1 MLARRTFWL
10 SAVSKEI
17 AATRRRQHLPF
28 PCLPQFR
35 RLSSQSPARPSADI
49 QKAIV
54 DEARLLQQEDKS
66 IPWYRLVA
74 KYHLSIDT
82 LQSIYNQAE
91 VDTQRRQQMSAL
103 VTKTAERHFDSALGQ
118 CNWEAV
124 ASELDTPLIAC
135 LDHFNA
141 SNSMIKPRSPI
152 ETYGGWSKVD
162 MGKLE
167 QFIAANYAD
176 SSSVDWRLAGA
187 YMNIDALECQRVGLG
202 TFNDP
207 INELGY
213 RRVCEFRES
222 VMSWKDIHQ
231 HFQQYANVSLLKGKC
246 LVFKRKL
253 DGVTG
258 VRLTSKWTDADLERM
273 KDLIEKHLES
283 ATRSELVDIIQRE
296 LPARPL
302 SDIRLLFGRYLYK
315 LRAGRMH
322 SGQMIRLRELVAEYG
337 EDWDRIGE
345 TLGVLPCRAQRNWL
359 EHGGNVGGNSSWT
372 SDETRQF
379 QQLVSS
385 GVKAKEAV
393 KLLKTKP
400 YWAFQDKKS
409 RINTVAKQQGDGTF
423 SGSCWSAADD
433 ETLLKMIDGSTASAA
448 AKWEQVRK
456 ALGRSVIACQHRFLA
471 ISNSRSQVADDHRN
485 SVTSE
490 VQRQLKSNS
499 TVDWSQVSQE
509 TGFGLREC
517 LELSQYDVG
526 KARWQY
532 DPDSFSQSMADRLTG
547 FIKEHYPVPTP
558 VSYRAVS
565 NYMWVDMDDCIR
577 IHELLQG
584 KFKWTEADCERVI
597 ALRAQGLMF
606 KEVARQLSPTLA
618 TGTVKGALR
627 RYLLPKPVQKP
638 ISADELVEVSRLVDE
653 YAGKYPVTD
662 LFTKIRT
669 QLNLTN
675 RYHSHQS
682 IVKCIAAHPHYQT
695 KIRNIDY
702 NDLANRIATGQTTAK
717 LAAMEFDVPLRNI
730 EVRMRAVDNRL
741 YSSKWT
747 EEETRKLVDYMQSCD
762 SKPDLVYF
770 SKVLG
775 TKSPIHCSRKIT
787 RLRHN
792 GVLPHVPKTG

>member
-1 MLARRTFWL
+1 MLARRAFWL

-17 AATRRRQHLPF
+17 AATRRRPHLPF

-66 IPWYRLVA
+66 IPWYLLVA
-74 KYHLSIDT
+74 KYRLSIDT

-91 VDTQRRQQMSAL
+91 VDTQRRQQRSAL

-124 ASELDTPLIAC
+124 AGELDTPLIEC

-141 SNSMIKPRSPI
+141 SNSTIKPHSPI
-152 ETYGGWSKVD
+152 ETYGGWSKAD
-162 MGKLE
+162 MGKLK

-207 INELGY
+207 INEVGY

-222 VMSWKDIHQ
+222 IMSWKDIHQ
-231 HFQQYANVSLLKGKC
+231 YFLQYATVSLLKGKC

-253 DGVTG
+253 DGVRG
-258 VRLTSKWTDADLERM
+258 VRLTAKWTDADLERM
-273 KDLIEKHLES
+273 KDLVEQHLES

-315 LRAGRMH
+315 LRAGRMRA
-322 SGQMIRLRELVAEYG
+322 GQMIRLRELVAEYG

-345 TLGVLPCRAQRNWL
+345 ALGVLPYRAQMNWIKF
-359 EHGGNVGGNSSWT
+359 GGNEGDLSGWT

-393 KLLKTKP
+393 RLLTTKP
-400 YWAFQDKKS
+400 YWAYQDKKS
-409 RINTVAKQQGDGTF
+409 HINAAAKQQRDGTF

-433 ETLLKMIDGSTASAA
+433 ETLLKIIDGSTASAA

-471 ISNSRSQVADDHRN
+471 INNYRRHVADDHRN
-485 SVTSE
+485 LVTSE

-532 DPDSFSQSMADRLTG
+532 DPDSFSQSMADRMAG

-565 NYMWVDMDDCIR
+565 NYMWVDMDDCIC
-577 IHELLQG
+577 IHDLLLG
-584 KFKWTEADCERVI
+584 KFKWTEADYERVA

-627 RYLLPKPVQKP
+627 RYLLPKPVRRP
-638 ISADELVEVSRLVDE
+638 ISADELIEVSRLVDE

-669 QLNLTN
+669 RLNLTN
-675 RYHSHQS
+675 RSHSHQS
-682 IVKCIAAHPHYQT
+682 VVKCIAAHPHYQT

-730 EVRMRAVDNRL
+730 EVRMRAVDNKL

-775 TKSPIHCSRKIT
+775 TKGPIHCSRKIT

-792 GVLPHVPKTG
+792 GVLPPVPKTG